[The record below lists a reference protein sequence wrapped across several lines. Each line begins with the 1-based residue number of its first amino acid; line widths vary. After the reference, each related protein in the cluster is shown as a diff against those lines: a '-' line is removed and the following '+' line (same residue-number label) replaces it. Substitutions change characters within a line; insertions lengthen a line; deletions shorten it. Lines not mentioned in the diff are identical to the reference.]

1 MNWQEICENPLLKN
15 LPYKFETDR
24 WGHIVMSPATN
35 KHSWLQGE
43 ILGMLRQHQPSGRVL
58 PECSIQTSEGVKV
71 ADVVWASNEFFSRHG
86 LASPYSEAPE
96 IVVEVLS
103 PSNSLAE
110 MEQKK
115 ELYFAR
121 GAKEFWVCSDDG
133 EMRFYNNHAL
143 LERSDLAPEFPL
155 RVELPLP

>member
-1 MNWQEICENPLLKN
+1 MNWQEVCDHPLLKN
-15 LPYKFETDR
+15 LPFKLETDR

-43 ILGMLRQHQPSGRVL
+43 ILSLLRQALPAGRVL

-71 ADVVWASNEFFSRHG
+71 ADAVWGSAEFFARHG
-86 LASPYSEAPE
+86 FANPYPEAPE

-110 MEQKK
+110 MEEKRA
-115 ELYFAR
+115 LYFAC
-121 GAKEFWVCSDDG
+121 GAREFWICEEDG
-133 EMRFYNNHAL
+133 AMRCHDRHGK
-143 LERSDLAPEFPL
+143 LERSRLAPEFPE
-155 RVELPLP
+155 RVELPL